1 MARLRF
7 RVGLLGEI
15 LGMAVDTLR
24 TNKLR
29 SALTVL
35 GVVIG
40 VTSIVGMTSLIR
52 GFGDQ
57 FESLIRQMGSDTIY
71 VAKLSISSFAS
82 GRDFWDVMRRPDL
95 TEEDAAA
102 IKLGAPSARFVGMQL
117 GGGPG
122 SEGVRLSYRS
132 QGTKSMQMI
141 GVGSNYPETNYLE
154 MAQGRFF
161 NEYEV
166 QRRRNVIVLGA
177 APAETLFP
185 NTDPV
190 GKKIRAGAEE
200 FTVLGVLSKRPSLLG
215 GNPDEFAVIPIST
228 YDKIYDPPRIR
239 GMLSRFL
246 VISVVPYEGIPR
258 SQLQAEVE
266 QVIRSRHRLKVDQ
279 ENDFDVLTSDVLMR
293 IFDQFTQA
301 RVFGA
306 GRDLVDRV
314 DGGRHRRDGHHDDF
328 GHRADAR
335 DRRAQ
340 GARRAASR
348 DPVAVPARGGLPDL
362 HRRRPGHRVRQR
374 HRMAGPRAH
383 RLPDLAAVVVVCPR
397 DWIFGDDRDFVR
409 DVARL
414 QGLAARSNRRAALR
428 VGRQTVTPNRC
439 TSSSTSL
446 RRNWNDGITKSSSCI
461 RDAS

>member
-1 MARLRF
+1 MARTRLRI
-7 RVGLLGEI
+7 GLLAEI

-82 GRDFWDVMRRPDL
+82 GKDFWDVMRRPDL

-102 IKLGAPSARFVGMQL
+102 IKLGAPSAKFVGMQL

-122 SEGVRLSYRS
+122 SEPVRMSYKG
-132 QGTKSMQMI
+132 QGTKSMQLI

-190 GKKIRAGAEE
+190 GKQIRVGPEE

-246 VISVVPYEGIPR
+246 VISIVPYEGISR
-258 SQLQAEVE
+258 SQLQTEVE
-266 QVIRSRHRLKVDQ
+266 QVMRSRHRLKVDQ

-301 RVFGA
+301 VSLA
-306 GRDLVDRV
+306 LVV
-314 DGGRHRRDGHHDDF
+314 ISSIALMVGGIGVMAIMTISVTERTREIGVRK
-328 GHRADAR
+328 AL
-335 DRRAQ
+335 
-340 GARRAASR
+340 GARRREILWQFLLEAVFLTSIGGVLGILFGSGIGYLVHVLTDFPISLPWWSFALGIGFSATIGISFGMWPAFKASR
-348 DPVAVPARGGLPDL
+348 LDPID
-362 HRRRPGHRVRQR
+362 
-374 HRMAGPRAH
+374 
-383 RLPDLAAVVVVCPR
+383 
-397 DWIFGDDRDFVR
+397 
-409 DVARL
+409 
-414 QGLAARSNRRAALR
+414 ALR
-428 VGRQTVTPNRC
+428 YE
-439 TSSSTSL
+439 
-446 RRNWNDGITKSSSCI
+446 
-461 RDAS
+461 

>member
-1 MARLRF
+1 MARMRF
-7 RVGLLGEI
+7 RIGLLSEI

-82 GRDFWDVMRRPDL
+82 GKDFWDVMRRPDL

-122 SEGVRLSYRS
+122 SDGVRMSYKG
-132 QGTKSMQMI
+132 QGTKSMQLI

-190 GKKIRAGAEE
+190 GKKIRVGAEE
-200 FTVLGVLSKRPSLLG
+200 FSVLGVLSKRPSLLG

-239 GMLSRFL
+239 GMISRFL
-246 VISVVPYEGIPR
+246 VIAVVPYDGVPR

-301 RVFGA
+301 VSLA
-306 GRDLVDRV
+306 LVV
-314 DGGRHRRDGHHDDF
+314 ISSIALMVGGIGVMAIMTISVTERTREIGVRK
-328 GHRADAR
+328 AL
-335 DRRAQ
+335 
-340 GARRAASR
+340 GARRREILWQFLLEAVFLTSIGGVLGIVFGSGIGYLVHVLTDFPISLPWWSFALGIGFSATIGISFGMWPAFKASR
-348 DPVAVPARGGLPDL
+348 LDPID
-362 HRRRPGHRVRQR
+362 
-374 HRMAGPRAH
+374 
-383 RLPDLAAVVVVCPR
+383 
-397 DWIFGDDRDFVR
+397 
-409 DVARL
+409 
-414 QGLAARSNRRAALR
+414 ALR
-428 VGRQTVTPNRC
+428 YE
-439 TSSSTSL
+439 
-446 RRNWNDGITKSSSCI
+446 
-461 RDAS
+461 

>member
-1 MARLRF
+1 MGRMRF
-7 RVGLLGEI
+7 RIGLLAEI

-82 GRDFWDVMRRPDL
+82 GKDFWEVMRRPEL

-102 IKLGAPSARFVGMQL
+102 IKLGAPSAKFVGMQL

-122 SEGVRLSYRS
+122 SEPVRMSYKG
-132 QGTKSMQMI
+132 QGTKSMQLI

-177 APAETLFP
+177 SPAATLFP

-190 GKKIRAGAEE
+190 GKKIRVGSEE
-200 FTVLGVLSKRPSLLG
+200 FSVLGVLSKRPSLLG
-215 GNPDEFAVIPIST
+215 GDPDEFAVIPIST

-246 VISVVPYEGIPR
+246 VISVVPYDGVPR

-301 RVFGA
+301 VSLA
-306 GRDLVDRV
+306 LVV
-314 DGGRHRRDGHHDDF
+314 ISSIALMVGGIGVMAIMTISVTERTREIGVRK
-328 GHRADAR
+328 AL
-335 DRRAQ
+335 
-340 GARRAASR
+340 GARRREILWQFLLEAVFLTSIGGVLGIVFGSGIGYLVHVLTDFPISLPWWSFALGIGFSATIGISFGMWPAFKASR
-348 DPVAVPARGGLPDL
+348 LDPID
-362 HRRRPGHRVRQR
+362 
-374 HRMAGPRAH
+374 
-383 RLPDLAAVVVVCPR
+383 
-397 DWIFGDDRDFVR
+397 
-409 DVARL
+409 
-414 QGLAARSNRRAALR
+414 ALR
-428 VGRQTVTPNRC
+428 YE
-439 TSSSTSL
+439 
-446 RRNWNDGITKSSSCI
+446 
-461 RDAS
+461 

>member
-1 MARLRF
+1 MARMRF
-7 RVGLLGEI
+7 RIGLLSEI

-82 GRDFWDVMRRPDL
+82 GKDFWEVMRRPDL

-122 SEGVRLSYRS
+122 SEGVRMSYKG
-132 QGTKSMQMI
+132 QGTKSMQLI

-190 GKKIRAGAEE
+190 GKKIRVGAEE
-200 FTVLGVLSKRPSLLG
+200 FSVLGVLSKRPSLLG

-246 VISVVPYEGIPR
+246 VISVVPYDGVPR
-258 SQLQAEVE
+258 SQLQTEVE

-293 IFDQFTQA
+293 IFDQFTRA
-301 RVFGA
+301 VSLA
-306 GRDLVDRV
+306 LVV
-314 DGGRHRRDGHHDDF
+314 ISSIALMVGGIGVMAIMTISVTERTREIGVRK
-328 GHRADAR
+328 AL
-335 DRRAQ
+335 
-340 GARRAASR
+340 GARRREILWQFLLEAVFLTSIGGVLGIVFGSGIGYLVHVLTDFPISLPWWSFALGIGFSATIGISFGMWPAFKASR
-348 DPVAVPARGGLPDL
+348 LDPID
-362 HRRRPGHRVRQR
+362 
-374 HRMAGPRAH
+374 
-383 RLPDLAAVVVVCPR
+383 
-397 DWIFGDDRDFVR
+397 
-409 DVARL
+409 
-414 QGLAARSNRRAALR
+414 ALR
-428 VGRQTVTPNRC
+428 YE
-439 TSSSTSL
+439 
-446 RRNWNDGITKSSSCI
+446 
-461 RDAS
+461 

>member
-1 MARLRF
+1 MARMRF

-82 GRDFWDVMRRPDL
+82 GKDFWDVMRRPDL

-102 IKLGAPSARFVGMQL
+102 IKLGAPSAKFVGMQL

-122 SEGVRLSYRS
+122 SEGVRMSYKG
-132 QGTKSMQMI
+132 QGTKSMQLI

-190 GKKIRAGAEE
+190 GKKIRVGAEE

-246 VISVVPYEGIPR
+246 VISVVPYDGIPR

-266 QVIRSRHRLKVDQ
+266 QVMRSRHRLKVDQ

-301 RVFGA
+301 VSLA
-306 GRDLVDRV
+306 LVV
-314 DGGRHRRDGHHDDF
+314 ISSIALMVGGIGVMAIMTISVTERTREIGVRK
-328 GHRADAR
+328 AL
-335 DRRAQ
+335 
-340 GARRAASR
+340 GARRREILWQFLLEAVFLTSIGGVLGIVFGSGIGYLVHVLTDFPISLPWWSFALGIGFSATIGISFGMWPAFKASR
-348 DPVAVPARGGLPDL
+348 LDPID
-362 HRRRPGHRVRQR
+362 
-374 HRMAGPRAH
+374 
-383 RLPDLAAVVVVCPR
+383 
-397 DWIFGDDRDFVR
+397 
-409 DVARL
+409 
-414 QGLAARSNRRAALR
+414 ALR
-428 VGRQTVTPNRC
+428 YE
-439 TSSSTSL
+439 
-446 RRNWNDGITKSSSCI
+446 
-461 RDAS
+461 

>member
-1 MARLRF
+1 
-7 RVGLLGEI
+7 
-15 LGMAVDTLR
+15 MAVDTLR

-82 GRDFWDVMRRPDL
+82 GKDFWDVMRRPDL

-102 IKLGAPSARFVGMQL
+102 IKLGAPSAKFVGMQL

-122 SEGVRLSYRS
+122 SDGVRMSYKG
-132 QGTKSMQMI
+132 QGTKSMQLI

-190 GKKIRAGAEE
+190 GKQIRVGPEE

-246 VISVVPYEGIPR
+246 VIAVVPYDGVPR
-258 SQLQAEVE
+258 SQLQTEVE
-266 QVIRSRHRLKVDQ
+266 QVMRSRHRLKVDQ

-301 RVFGA
+301 VSLA
-306 GRDLVDRV
+306 LVV
-314 DGGRHRRDGHHDDF
+314 ISSIALMVGGIGVMAIMTISVTERTREIGVRK
-328 GHRADAR
+328 AL
-335 DRRAQ
+335 
-340 GARRAASR
+340 GARRREILWQFLLEAVFLTSIGGVLGIVFGSGIGYLVHVLTDFPISLPWWSFALGIGFSATIGISFGMWPAFKASR
-348 DPVAVPARGGLPDL
+348 LDPID
-362 HRRRPGHRVRQR
+362 
-374 HRMAGPRAH
+374 
-383 RLPDLAAVVVVCPR
+383 
-397 DWIFGDDRDFVR
+397 
-409 DVARL
+409 
-414 QGLAARSNRRAALR
+414 ALR
-428 VGRQTVTPNRC
+428 YE
-439 TSSSTSL
+439 
-446 RRNWNDGITKSSSCI
+446 
-461 RDAS
+461 

>member
-1 MARLRF
+1 
-7 RVGLLGEI
+7 
-15 LGMAVDTLR
+15 
-24 TNKLR
+24 
-29 SALTVL
+29 VL

-82 GRDFWDVMRRPDL
+82 GKDFWEVMRRPDL

-102 IKLGAPSARFVGMQL
+102 IKLGAPSAKFVGMQL

-122 SEGVRLSYRS
+122 SEPVRMSYKG
-132 QGTKSMQMI
+132 QGTKSMQLI

-190 GKKIRAGAEE
+190 GKQIRVGPEE

-246 VISVVPYEGIPR
+246 VISVVPYDGVPR
-258 SQLQAEVE
+258 SQLQTEVE

-301 RVFGA
+301 VSLA
-306 GRDLVDRV
+306 LVV
-314 DGGRHRRDGHHDDF
+314 ISSIALMVGGIGVMAIMTISVTERTREIGVRK
-328 GHRADAR
+328 AL
-335 DRRAQ
+335 
-340 GARRAASR
+340 GARRREILWQFLLEAVFLTSIGGVLGIVFGSGIGYLVHVLTDFPISLPWWSFALGIGFSATIGISFGMWPAFKASR
-348 DPVAVPARGGLPDL
+348 LDPID
-362 HRRRPGHRVRQR
+362 
-374 HRMAGPRAH
+374 
-383 RLPDLAAVVVVCPR
+383 
-397 DWIFGDDRDFVR
+397 
-409 DVARL
+409 
-414 QGLAARSNRRAALR
+414 ALR
-428 VGRQTVTPNRC
+428 YE
-439 TSSSTSL
+439 
-446 RRNWNDGITKSSSCI
+446 
-461 RDAS
+461 

>member
-1 MARLRF
+1 MARLRL
-7 RVGLLGEI
+7 RIGLLAEI

-82 GRDFWDVMRRPDL
+82 GKDFWEVMRRPDL

-102 IKLGAPSARFVGMQL
+102 IKLGAPSAKFVGMQL

-122 SEGVRLSYRS
+122 SEPVRMSYKG
-132 QGTKSMQMI
+132 QGTKSMQLI

-166 QRRRNVIVLGA
+166 QRRRNVVVLGA

-185 NTDPV
+185 NIDPV
-190 GKKIRAGAEE
+190 GKQIRVGPEE
-200 FTVLGVLSKRPSLLG
+200 FTVLGVLTKRPSLLG

-246 VISVVPYEGIPR
+246 VISVVPYDGIPR
-258 SQLQAEVE
+258 SQLQNEVE

-279 ENDFDVLTSDVLMR
+279 ENDFDVLTYDVLMR

-301 RVFGA
+301 VSLA
-306 GRDLVDRV
+306 LVV
-314 DGGRHRRDGHHDDF
+314 ISSIALMVGGIGVMAIMTISVTERTREIGVRK
-328 GHRADAR
+328 AL
-335 DRRAQ
+335 
-340 GARRAASR
+340 GARRREILWQFLLEAVFLTSIGGVLGIVLGSGIGYLVHVLTDFPISLPWWSFALGIGFSATIGISFGMWPAFKASR
-348 DPVAVPARGGLPDL
+348 LDP
-362 HRRRPGHRVRQR
+362 
-374 HRMAGPRAH
+374 
-383 RLPDLAAVVVVCPR
+383 
-397 DWIFGDDRDFVR
+397 IE
-409 DVARL
+409 
-414 QGLAARSNRRAALR
+414 ALR
-428 VGRQTVTPNRC
+428 YE
-439 TSSSTSL
+439 
-446 RRNWNDGITKSSSCI
+446 
-461 RDAS
+461 

>member
-1 MARLRF
+1 MARMRF
-7 RVGLLGEI
+7 RIGLLSEI

-82 GRDFWDVMRRPDL
+82 GRDFWEVMRRPDL

-122 SEGVRLSYRS
+122 SEPVRMSYRG
-132 QGTKSMQMI
+132 QGTKSMQLM
-141 GVGSNYPETNYLE
+141 GVGSNYPETNYLGV
-154 MAQGRFF
+154 AQGRFF
-161 NEYEV
+161 TEHEV
-166 QRRRNVIVLGA
+166 QRRRNVVVLGA

-185 NTDPV
+185 SSDPV
-190 GKKIRAGAEE
+190 GKKIRVGAEE

-246 VISVVPYEGIPR
+246 VISVVPYDGIPR
-258 SQLQAEVE
+258 SQLQSEVE

-293 IFDQFTQA
+293 IFDQFTRA
-301 RVFGA
+301 VSLA
-306 GRDLVDRV
+306 LVV
-314 DGGRHRRDGHHDDF
+314 ISSIALMVGGIGVMAIMTISVTERTREIGVRK
-328 GHRADAR
+328 AL
-335 DRRAQ
+335 
-340 GARRAASR
+340 GARRREILWQFLLEAVFLTSIGGVLGIVFGSGIGYLVHVLTDFPISLPWWSFALGIGFSATIGISFGMWPAFKASR
-348 DPVAVPARGGLPDL
+348 LDPID
-362 HRRRPGHRVRQR
+362 
-374 HRMAGPRAH
+374 
-383 RLPDLAAVVVVCPR
+383 
-397 DWIFGDDRDFVR
+397 
-409 DVARL
+409 
-414 QGLAARSNRRAALR
+414 ALR
-428 VGRQTVTPNRC
+428 YE
-439 TSSSTSL
+439 
-446 RRNWNDGITKSSSCI
+446 
-461 RDAS
+461 

>member
-1 MARLRF
+1 MRLPRF
-7 RVGLLGEI
+7 RVGLLAEV
-15 LGMAVDTLR
+15 LVMAVDTLR
-24 TNKLR
+24 NNKLR

-82 GRDFWDVMRRPDL
+82 GKDFWDVMRRPDL

-102 IKLGAPSARFVGMQL
+102 IKMGAPSAKFVGMQL

-122 SEGVRLSYRS
+122 SEPVRMSYKGL
-132 QGTKSMQMI
+132 GTKSMQLI

-177 APAETLFP
+177 APAESLFP

-190 GKKIRAGAEE
+190 GKQIRVGPEE

-246 VISVVPYEGIPR
+246 VISIVPYEGISR
-258 SQLQAEVE
+258 SQLQNEVE
-266 QVIRSRHRLKVDQ
+266 QVMRSRHRLKVDQ

-301 RVFGA
+301 VSLA
-306 GRDLVDRV
+306 LVV
-314 DGGRHRRDGHHDDF
+314 ISSIALMVGGIGVMAIMTISVTERTREIGVRK
-328 GHRADAR
+328 AL
-335 DRRAQ
+335 
-340 GARRAASR
+340 GARRREILWQFLLEAVFLTSIGGVLGIVFGSGIGYLVHVLTDFPISLPWWSFALGIGFSATIGITFGMWPAFKASR
-348 DPVAVPARGGLPDL
+348 LDPID
-362 HRRRPGHRVRQR
+362 
-374 HRMAGPRAH
+374 
-383 RLPDLAAVVVVCPR
+383 
-397 DWIFGDDRDFVR
+397 
-409 DVARL
+409 
-414 QGLAARSNRRAALR
+414 ALR
-428 VGRQTVTPNRC
+428 YE
-439 TSSSTSL
+439 
-446 RRNWNDGITKSSSCI
+446 
-461 RDAS
+461 

>member
-1 MARLRF
+1 MARMRF
-7 RVGLLGEI
+7 RIGLLNEI

-82 GRDFWDVMRRPDL
+82 GKDFWEVKRRPDL

-122 SEGVRLSYRS
+122 SEGVRMSYKG
-132 QGTKSMQMI
+132 QGTKSMQLI

-185 NTDPV
+185 TTDPV
-190 GKKIRAGAEE
+190 GKQIRVGPEE

-246 VISVVPYEGIPR
+246 VISVVPYDGIPR

-301 RVFGA
+301 VSLA
-306 GRDLVDRV
+306 LVV
-314 DGGRHRRDGHHDDF
+314 ISSIALMVGGIGVMAIMTISVTERTREIGVRK
-328 GHRADAR
+328 AL
-335 DRRAQ
+335 
-340 GARRAASR
+340 GARRREILWQFLLEAVFLTSIGGVLGIVFGSGIGYLVHVLTDFPISLPWWSFALGIGFSATIGISFGMWPAFKASR
-348 DPVAVPARGGLPDL
+348 LDP
-362 HRRRPGHRVRQR
+362 
-374 HRMAGPRAH
+374 
-383 RLPDLAAVVVVCPR
+383 
-397 DWIFGDDRDFVR
+397 IE
-409 DVARL
+409 
-414 QGLAARSNRRAALR
+414 ALR
-428 VGRQTVTPNRC
+428 YE
-439 TSSSTSL
+439 
-446 RRNWNDGITKSSSCI
+446 
-461 RDAS
+461 